1 MYEGSDCL
9 VMSVFSM
16 ILVSIFLCIYLL
28 FNKYIALEV
37 RFVCVLGHRIV
48 LL

>member
-16 ILVSIFLCIYLL
+16 ILVSICLCISLF
-28 FNKYIALEV
+28 FNKYTALEV
-37 RFVCVLGHRIV
+37 RFVCLGHLIV